1 MHGSR
6 NEMNWFS
13 TNFIDVL
20 PAAVYVCNSAAVIVA
35 FNKRAIE
42 LWGRT
47 PNLGDTDEKY
57 CGAHKL
63 FRPDGSYLPHQ
74 QTPME
79 CVLRTGTPLA
89 TKK

>member
-6 NEMNWFS
+6 NEMNRFS

-35 FNKRAIE
+35 FNQRAIE

-47 PNLGDTDEKY
+47 PNLGDTDEMRS
-57 CGAHKL
+57 A
-63 FRPDGSYLPHQ
+63 
-74 QTPME
+74 
-79 CVLRTGTPLA
+79 
-89 TKK
+89 